1 MMSSLIHLDQQLL
14 LMLNGSESAYWDGI
28 WMTITTVGTWVLFY
42 FSLLYVLMRSYDF
55 RHVAL
60 IVVMM
65 GIAILLADQVASGL
79 CKPYFQRFRPTHEPM
94 LEGKVDIVKGYV
106 GGLYGFMSSHAANGF
121 AICTFMSLIIRY
133 RWTTLALISYAVLT
147 CFSRIYLGV
156 HYPGDVL
163 CGGLWGIVS
172 GLLVYLVYNFLYAR
186 FFVKRKFYSDTYT
199 RSGIIKEDAAIPV
212 CIFLLT
218 LIFAFIYAIFW
229 ASVL

>member
-28 WMTITTVGTWVLFY
+28 WMTLTTVGTWVLFY

-147 CFSRIYLGV
+147 SFSRIYLGV

>member
-94 LEGKVDIVKGYV
+94 LEGKVDVVKGYV

-147 CFSRIYLGV
+147 SFSRIYLGV